1 MRAIVPAFTLLT
13 LLALLA
19 AGRSPLVAQGPTTP
33 APPKYGQ
40 EGKDVEWVPT
50 PDGTATKMLDLAKVT
65 AKDTVIDLG
74 SGDGK
79 LVIAAAQRGA
89 RGIGVEY
96 DANLVAI
103 SVDRAAKAG
112 VAKRTTFMKADL
124 FDIDLAQAT
133 VITMFLL
140 PDLNLKLR
148 PKLLALKP
156 GTRIVSNTWDMD
168 DWMPDEVVRL
178 DCPDFCNSLL
188 WIVPVRVDGTWRLT
202 DGARDGTLELTQTF
216 QMLTG
221 TLTIGTEVIPITSGR
236 LRGEAIDFEAGG
248 TRYTGR
254 AAGSGM
260 GGTAAIDGRAA
271 PWKAQRG
278 RPERGRRP
286 ARPG

>member
-1 MRAIVPAFTLLT
+1 MKRMSSAVALVV
-13 LLALLA
+13 LLA
-19 AGRSPLVAQGPTTP
+19 AGRPGVMAQSPTAPP
-33 APPKYGQ
+33 APKYGQ

-50 PDGTATKMLDLAKVT
+50 PDDTATKMLDLAKVT

-89 RGIGVEY
+89 KGVGVEY

-103 SVDRAAKAG
+103 SIGRAAKAG
-112 VAKRTTFMKADL
+112 LAKRTTFMKADL
-124 FDIDLAQAT
+124 FDIDLSQAT

-156 GTRIVSNTWDMD
+156 GTRIVSNTWDMEE
-168 DWMPDEVVRL
+168 WVPDEVTRL

-188 WIVPVRVDGTWRLT
+188 WIVPARVEGVWQVKQGLRS
-202 DGARDGTLELTQTF
+202 GTLTLKQQF

-221 TLTIGTEVIPITSGR
+221 RLTIGTETLPIANGR
-236 LRGEAIDFEAGG
+236 VRGEAIAFEAGG
-248 TRYTGR
+248 ARYTGR
-254 AAGSGM
+254 ASKSGM
-260 GGTAAIDGRAA
+260 SGTATSAGRAA

-278 RPERGRRP
+278 
-286 ARPG
+286 